1 MRSSTR
7 FSMALNLVSLQM
19 ECQPKMLPEMKQ
31 HALFEGR
38 TNVKERERERA
49 LVDQRVGGW
58 LTLLLEVQ
66 RTPVTATLETWLD
79 STGKIFEKSSSVESW
94 MVVGSY
100 SFHHH
105 HLLKKSDTSII
116 LFNYLLKKL
125 SLVEGR
131 KSR

>member
-1 MRSSTR
+1 
-7 FSMALNLVSLQM
+7 
-19 ECQPKMLPEMKQ
+19 MLCSK
-31 HALFEGR
+31 EGR
-38 TNVKERERERA
+38 MSKRERERA

-131 KSR
+131 KSRLKLYLKKIL

>member
-1 MRSSTR
+1 
-7 FSMALNLVSLQM
+7 
-19 ECQPKMLPEMKQ
+19 MLPEMKQ

-38 TNVKERERERA
+38 TNVNERERA

-79 STGKIFEKSSSVESW
+79 STCKIFEKSSSVESW

-100 SFHHH
+100 TFHHH
-105 HLLKKSDTSII
+105 HMLKKSDTSSSLLTEKII
-116 LFNYLLKKL
+116 VSRGKKESIKFIVKKNSLSSRRLL
-125 SLVEGR
+125 GNFQIY
-131 KSR
+131 